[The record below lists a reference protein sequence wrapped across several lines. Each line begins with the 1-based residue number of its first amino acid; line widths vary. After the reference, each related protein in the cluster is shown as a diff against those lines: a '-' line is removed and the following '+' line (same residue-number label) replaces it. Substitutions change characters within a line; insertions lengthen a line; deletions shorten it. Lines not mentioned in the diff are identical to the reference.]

1 VPGCEVDLV
10 EAFGKVELDD
20 EDGAKGR
27 VTCNNL
33 AQDAEEGSAKLE
45 GHVPG

>member
-1 VPGCEVDLV
+1 VPGCKVDPV
-10 EAFGKVELDD
+10 EAISQIELDD